1 MVDNDIIV
9 APATAMGG
17 AIAVIRMSG
26 EGAVECCDKVFAGRS
41 RLADVAPYTVHY
53 GRIVGFIESFML
65 KACYVYYFC
74 QIVHSLS
81 IPSKRVLV
89 NIAKLYNLITFV

>member
-26 EGAVECCDKVFAGRS
+26 EGLSSVATRS
-41 RLADVAPYTVHY
+41 SRVGHGLPMPLHIPCITV
-53 GRIVGFIESFML
+53 G
-65 KACYVYYFC
+65 
-74 QIVHSLS
+74 
-81 IPSKRVLV
+81 
-89 NIAKLYNLITFV
+89 